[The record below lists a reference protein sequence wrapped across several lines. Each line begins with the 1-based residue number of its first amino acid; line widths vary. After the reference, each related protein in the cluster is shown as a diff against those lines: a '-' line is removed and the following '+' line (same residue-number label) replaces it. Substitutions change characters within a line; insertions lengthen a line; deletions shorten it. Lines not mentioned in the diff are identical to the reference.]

1 MTRYKCSVKDGELT
15 IKSKLGGDEQINPR
29 ELELL
34 SGGGIRGVMK
44 VKKGSFGKL
53 IFTAPAA
60 EPLKRYLMNGLTKE
74 EFASVVA
81 QFVRVLM
88 ELDRYAL
95 QMRNLELYVEG
106 VYITPVTREL
116 MFIYRPV
123 VNKVAGCDLNGFIRS
138 LIEFAT
144 FSTLQD
150 RAYVAELESILRD
163 IEKFPPKTMSDYV
176 CRLDKATYDRELA
189 RMDGSQQQAQ
199 YAPPQ
204 NGWGAPAPEQ
214 LGGGYAAPFDQP
226 QGFANGWGNA
236 QTPDN
241 EETTYSGFDQF
252 APSMPQQPSF
262 SPQNFQSEWA
272 EEPTGIDNSYDGT
285 DNGYWA
291 PQRPAQGSTP
301 NYEEMMTGL
310 WAEGGQNPAPA
321 PEPAPEPAP
330 APEPEPAET
339 PQWMKNDPPYSPPVS
354 GAENK
359 FEPEMP
365 TTVDDGAAP
374 FSPPPQ
380 PAADYDEATNIDFSY
395 GGYNE
400 PPQQSS
406 FGEAPGAYAQ
416 PRQPEPAQDF
426 DEPLTGFMD
435 DYQPPEPSYSE
446 PVSRKPQQSA
456 YDEPPTGFMDDYQPE
471 SKRGSRRFEP
481 APAPAPEPRRSAPV
495 VRATLERCGTGDV
508 YTIKQD
514 EVLIGKDRLGADI
527 YIDGNPAV
535 SRRHALITSRG
546 GRFYIT
552 DMRSLNH
559 TFVNGREI
567 RAEQEFEIKDGSRL
581 CLADENFIFRIR

>member
-1 MTRYKCSVKDGELT
+1 MIRYKCSVKDGELT
-15 IKSKLGGDEQINPR
+15 IKSKLGADEQINPR

-34 SGGGIRGVMK
+34 SGGGIRGVMR

-53 IFTAPAA
+53 VFTAPAG

-74 EFASVVA
+74 DFASVVA

-106 VYITPVTREL
+106 VYITPATREL

-123 VNKVAGCDLNGFIRS
+123 VNKPGGCDLNGFIRS
-138 LIEFAT
+138 LIKFAT

-150 RAYVAELESILRD
+150 RAYVDELESILRD

-189 RMDGSQQQAQ
+189 RMESMQQAQ
-199 YAPPQ
+199 YVPPQ
-204 NGWGAPAPEQ
+204 NNWGAPPVQEPF
-214 LGGGYAAPFDQP
+214 GGCAAAAYEQP
-226 QGFANGWGNA
+226 QGFANGWGGGMPM
-236 QTPDN
+236 PDG
-241 EETTYSGFDQF
+241 EETTYGGADPF
-252 APSMPQQPSF
+252 ASPMTPQQQSF
-262 SPQNFQSEWA
+262 RSEWA
-272 EEPTGIDNSYDGT
+272 EEPTGIDNSYGGT
-285 DNGYWA
+285 NNGYWA
-291 PQRPAQGSTP
+291 PQRPAQGGTP
-301 NYEEMMTGL
+301 NYDEMMTGL
-310 WAEGGQNPAPA
+310 WAEGGQSSAPA
-321 PEPAPEPAP
+321 PEPVPEPA
-330 APEPEPAET
+330 PAET
-339 PQWMKNDPPYSPPVS
+339 PQWMKTDPPYSSPA
-354 GAENK
+354 GGGLNG

-365 TTVDDGAAP
+365 TTVDDSAVL
-374 FSPPPQ
+374 FNQPPQ
-380 PAADYDEATNIDFSY
+380 PAADYEMMTNIDFGS

-400 PPQQSS
+400 PPRQSS
-406 FGEAPGAYAQ
+406 FGEAQNAYA
-416 PRQPEPAQDF
+416 PRRQEPAQTF

-435 DYQPPEPSYSE
+435 DYQPPEPSYAE
-446 PVSRKPQQSA
+446 PVPQKPSAAA
-456 YDEPPTGFMDDYQPE
+456 YDEPPTGFMDDYQP
-471 SKRGSRRFEP
+471 
-481 APAPAPEPRRSAPV
+481 PEPKRSAPT

-514 EVLIGKDRLGADI
+514 EVLVGKDRLGADI

-559 TFVNGREI
+559 TFVNGREL
-567 RAEQEFEIKDGSRL
+567 RAEQEVEIKDGSRF